1 MMPMTSAT
9 AVALVV
15 LSVAPLPTAMLVT
28 VPAFVPVPAAMIIM
42 VIAIPMPLMTGWRP
56 TPPLRRSIAQKVGRA
71 AARVVAA
78 AVTAPVARMAGR
90 HPHVNGLR
98 LLYHRSTPHG
108 LPIEQCWRCGVTD
121 IDLAID
127 ARGQL
132 SRDGTADIGLSLG
145 KAYSTGQCQCS

>member
-1 MMPMTSAT
+1 MMPMTSAA
-9 AVALVV
+9 AVTLVV
-15 LSVAPLPTAMLVT
+15 LSVASLPTAMLVA
-28 VPAFVPVPAAMIIM
+28 VPAFVPVPTAMIIM
-42 VIAIPMPLMTGWRP
+42 VIAIPMLLMTRWRP
-56 TPPLRRSIAQKVGRA
+56 ATPLRRSIAQKVGGA
-71 AARVVAA
+71 AARMVAA
-78 AVTAPVARMAGR
+78 AVTTPVARMTGW

-108 LPIEQCWRCGVTD
+108 LTIEQCWRCGVTD

-145 KAYSTGQCQCS
+145 RGCSAKQR